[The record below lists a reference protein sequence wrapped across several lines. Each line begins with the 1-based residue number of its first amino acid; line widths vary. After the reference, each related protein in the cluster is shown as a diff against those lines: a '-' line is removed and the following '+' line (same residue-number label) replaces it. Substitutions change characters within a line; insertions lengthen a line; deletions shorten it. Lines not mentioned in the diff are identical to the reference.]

1 MTRAKLALA
10 VATGPMYRQGDIHE
24 WRTVAMK
31 RAGFSIAMVVFVTP
45 AFGQGA
51 QGSSALALAALVAE
65 HDVAMAPGDRSIVA
79 GLLAGQA
86 PLRYPVGRKIE
97 VAAKSIMRRDSDMA
111 IARRSCALTFGARAV
126 ELTGRLA
133 NELHATIAVAGMHPD
148 EAAGSIYRRCTA

>member
-79 GLLAGQA
+79 GLLG
-86 PLRYPVGRKIE
+86 GRRLFAIQSGGRS
-97 VAAKSIMRRDSDMA
+97 KSPRS
-111 IARRSCALTFGARAV
+111 RSCAATVTWPSRGDPAR
-126 ELTGRLA
+126 
-133 NELHATIAVAGMHPD
+133 
-148 EAAGSIYRRCTA
+148 